1 MTFVRWRKDFPSYL
15 KAELNSRL
23 RSLVFC
29 LGDISKIKEKSNLFR
44 EEKTKGKVSQL
55 WKDVKKYESCLL
67 LSNYVPSV
75 KGKKCGNLGRT
86 NVS

>member
-1 MTFVRWRKDFPSYL
+1 MTLVRWRKDFPSYL

-29 LGDISKIKEKSNLFR
+29 LGDVSKIKEKNNLFR

-55 WKDVKKYESCLL
+55 WKNRKQMLRNMRAVFY
-67 LSNYVPSV
+67 
-75 KGKKCGNLGRT
+75 
-86 NVS
+86 